1 MKTTIYWAPADMDLH
16 HDWSI
21 LYKDPTILGNDLK
34 KRMSKDLEKKSNIFY
49 CPAVKNL
56 SSRIAVLKS
65 PMNCHYK
72 IKDSEFTPISKNFL
86 NVTFPHMINFK
97 NNMMF
102 QLSSSYVFFCEED
115 VQMTLTSPYFSNS
128 PHLKYGSLIPGTF
141 NISKWFRNINME
153 FNLWD
158 NIEEFK
164 LKKDEDIAYVH
175 FDSEHEIRLKR
186 FDFTERLH
194 RITKTC
200 SKAGIWEKFIPLVD
214 RYKRFKEAK
223 FKKIILKEIK
233 QNIID

>member
-97 NNMMF
+97 NNM
-102 QLSSSYVFFCEED
+102 
-115 VQMTLTSPYFSNS
+115 
-128 PHLKYGSLIPGTF
+128 K
-141 NISKWFRNINME
+141 
-153 FNLWD
+153 
-158 NIEEFK
+158 
-164 LKKDEDIAYVH
+164 
-175 FDSEHEIRLKR
+175 
-186 FDFTERLH
+186 
-194 RITKTC
+194 
-200 SKAGIWEKFIPLVD
+200 
-214 RYKRFKEAK
+214 K
-223 FKKIILKEIK
+223 FKIQLKNFTYLIY
-233 QNIID
+233 QQLLV

>member
-1 MKTTIYWAPADMDLH
+1 
-16 HDWSI
+16 
-21 LYKDPTILGNDLK
+21 
-34 KRMSKDLEKKSNIFY
+34 
-49 CPAVKNL
+49 
-56 SSRIAVLKS
+56 
-65 PMNCHYK
+65 
-72 IKDSEFTPISKNFL
+72 
-86 NVTFPHMINFK
+86 
-97 NNMMF
+97 
-102 QLSSSYVFFCEED
+102 
-115 VQMTLTSPYFSNS
+115 
-128 PHLKYGSLIPGTF
+128 
-141 NISKWFRNINME
+141 ME

-158 NIEEFK
+158 NIDEFK